1 VLTTA
6 TSEWGAAVVVV
17 ESSLT
22 ISEVVAAEVDDTI
35 VLGIVTSAKLVAVL
49 NTAVDSVVVVSGIS
63 FANRLHEAPLRHCA
77 VESFLPTASPFTVM
91 GSAVFIDPV
100 QSSHRNGAYVA
111 FSSVEK
117 RMLPTQS
124 FVVGLV
130 TLTPTSISA
139 KH

>member
-1 VLTTA
+1 MVF
-6 TSEWGAAVVVV
+6 
-17 ESSLT
+17 
-22 ISEVVAAEVDDTI
+22 
-35 VLGIVTSAKLVAVL
+35 GIVTSAKLVAVL
-49 NTAVDSVVVVSGIS
+49 NTDVAYVVVVLGIS
-63 FANRLHEAPLRHCA
+63 FADRLHEALLRHCA
-77 VESFLPTASPFTVM
+77 VELFPPTASPSTVM
-91 GSAVFIDPV
+91 GSAVFINPV